1 MINLFKYIKKKDWF
15 FIIIAIGFIVVQVWL
30 ELKMPDYTKELT
42 KIVQSGTNT
51 MTEVWKN
58 GGMMLLCAAG
68 SMVSAIICSY
78 FISQVASSFS
88 MALREELFKRITSFS
103 NVEMNQFSTPSLITR
118 TTNDVVQ
125 MQNFM
130 AMGVQL
136 LFKAPIMAIWAI
148 CKISATDVRWT
159 LATIICVFIIVI

>member
-58 GGMMLLCAAG
+58 GGM
-68 SMVSAIICSY
+68 SFFVQQVVWVSAIIC
-78 FISQVASSFS
+78 
-88 MALREELFKRITSFS
+88 
-103 NVEMNQFSTPSLITR
+103 
-118 TTNDVVQ
+118 
-125 MQNFM
+125 
-130 AMGVQL
+130 
-136 LFKAPIMAIWAI
+136 
-148 CKISATDVRWT
+148 
-159 LATIICVFIIVI
+159 